1 MQILNHTLQILT
13 GGLIILNTCFF
24 SVWKAGTLNKKHS
37 NMNKKL
43 LLAALLASAG
53 LSAQTTHHIDWFMGV
68 SQTAA
73 SAVIDEGDT
82 VTWTWTDSM
91 THTVTSNAGG
101 TETFNSGNITGN
113 GETYSHTF
121 TQVGETTYK
130 CNLHAAMQGTITVA
144 EVAGVEDAIT
154 EAFQFY
160 PNPVSDILTIHS
172 KEIVDRIEIY
182 DINGRQLMNSKSGN
196 ADNKIYMANFS
207 AGTYIV
213 KVITG
218 DKAETITVVKN

>member
-1 MQILNHTLQILT
+1 
-13 GGLIILNTCFF
+13 
-24 SVWKAGTLNKKHS
+24 
-37 NMNKKL
+37 MNKKL
-43 LLAALLASAG
+43 ILAALLASAG

-68 SQTAA
+68 SQNDA

-82 VTWTWTDSM
+82 VTWTWTDNM

-101 TETFNSGNITGN
+101 SETFNSGNITGN

-121 TQVGETTYK
+121 TEVGETTYK
-130 CNLHAAMQGTITVA
+130 CNLHAGMQGTITVA
-144 EVAGVEDAIT
+144 AIAGVEDTIADT
-154 EAFQFY
+154 FQFY
-160 PNPVSDILTIHS
+160 PNPVTDILTIHS
-172 KEIVDRIEIY
+172 KEVVDRVEVY

-213 KVITG
+213 KVITAE
-218 DKAETITVVKN
+218 KADTITVVKN